1 MDVSNSSSSRVG
13 SKTACMVRVAVVSMA
28 MVSMAMVSMAMVSI
42 AMVSMAMVSMAVVN
56 AACTVEISMRKYK
69 SSYRGDN

>member
-13 SKTACMVRVAVVSMA
+13 SKTACMVRVAMVSMA
-28 MVSMAMVSMAMVSI
+28 MVSMAMVSMAMVS
-42 AMVSMAMVSMAVVN
+42 MAMVSMAVVN
-56 AACTVEISMRKYK
+56 ATCTVKISMRKYK